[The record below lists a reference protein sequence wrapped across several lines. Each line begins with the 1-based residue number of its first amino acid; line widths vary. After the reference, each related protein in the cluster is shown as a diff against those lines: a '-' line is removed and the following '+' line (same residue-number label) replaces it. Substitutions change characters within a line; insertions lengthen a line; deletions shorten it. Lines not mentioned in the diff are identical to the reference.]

1 MTRAVDEADAPDWA
15 AVGLGVEDGLFQIH
29 ILRGALG
36 CTELGVS
43 IVRLAPHTKV
53 TTGHAHPAGEEVYV
67 LVAGR
72 AELKA
77 GEEVVPLEPLG
88 AVRLPGPTL
97 RALRNPGDEE
107 AVLVVASYPQDT
119 PAAPTFVQA
128 FWAAEPGETPVAPR
142 LTRR

>member
-1 MTRAVDEADAPDWA
+1 MTRLVDEADALDWA
-15 AVGLGVEDGLFQIH
+15 AVGLGVEGGLFQIH
-29 ILRGALG
+29 VLRGALG
-36 CTELGVS
+36 CAELGVS

-77 GEEVVPLEPLG
+77 GDEIVPLEPLG

-97 RALRNPGDEE
+97 RAFRNPGDEE
-107 AVLVVASYPQDT
+107 AVIVAASYPQDD
-119 PAAPTFVQA
+119 PAATTFVEG
-128 FWAAEPGETPVAPR
+128 FWPAEAGETAVAPR
-142 LTRR
+142 LTRD

>member
-1 MTRAVDEADAPDWA
+1 MTRAVDEADALDWA
-15 AVGLGVEDGLFQIH
+15 AVGLGVEGRLFQIH
-29 ILRGALG
+29 VLRGALG

-77 GEEVVPLEPLG
+77 GDEIVPLEPLG

-97 RALRNPGDEE
+97 RAFRNPGDEE
-107 AVLVVASYPQDT
+107 AVIVAASHPQDD
-119 PAAPTFVQA
+119 PAATTFVEG
-128 FWAAEPGETPVAPR
+128 FWPAEAGEIAVAPR
-142 LTRR
+142 LTRH